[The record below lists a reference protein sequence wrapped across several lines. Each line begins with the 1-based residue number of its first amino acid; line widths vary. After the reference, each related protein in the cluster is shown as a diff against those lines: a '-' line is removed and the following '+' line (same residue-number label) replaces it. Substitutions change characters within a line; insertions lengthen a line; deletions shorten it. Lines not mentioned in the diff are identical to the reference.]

1 MALAGTPA
9 TKDELKKSMDEAE
22 WSWLKPHAARDGLI
36 LVSQSLEL
44 LDVGMAVAANDSRRI
59 KTWIEE
65 GRLLK
70 PVAEQLQEWDRTP
83 ERRFMSLVVQPY
95 VLIQEPLL
103 H

>member
-1 MALAGTPA
+1 
-9 TKDELKKSMDEAE
+9 
-22 WSWLKPHAARDGLI
+22 LI